1 MIFIKDPSP
10 KALYLHI
17 PFCVKMCY
25 YCDFNST
32 VSVSSTIDRYLDAVE
47 REFETLKDRYLF
59 HTVYIGG
66 GTPTVLNES
75 QLERLLDSAIHYGMV
90 SVKTR
95 EFTVEANPATVTE
108 AKARLLKDHLVNR
121 ISIGVQSFQEKH
133 LKMLG
138 RIHTGDDAKDTF
150 ALLRK
155 AGFHNIN
162 VDLIF
167 GCPGQTLNN
176 WEKDL
181 EVAIGLNPEHVSTYS
196 LTYEDDTPLAR
207 DLQNE
212 VICRLD
218 ESVEL
223 AMYKTAITCG
233 TNNGYNHYEIS
244 NFAKSGYEC
253 IHNYFYWK
261 NLSYV
266 GVGAGAFSF
275 INGVRTAHEKN
286 VLNYIGGILGN
297 KDTTAFR
304 ERLPDVQSAAETV
317 VMSLRLRKGISNADF
332 YERFGCRID
341 DRFGDQI
348 GNLSREGLVSYE
360 DEHLRLTE
368 KGLFVADT
376 VMAEFL

>member
-1 MIFIKDPSP
+1 MTFIKDSSP
-10 KALYLHI
+10 KALYIHI
-17 PFCVKMCY
+17 PFCVKRCN

-32 VSVSSTIDRYLDAVE
+32 VSTSNTIDRYLDAVE
-47 REFETLKDRYLF
+47 REFEALKDRYLF
-59 HTVYIGG
+59 HTVFIGG
-66 GTPTVLNES
+66 GTPTVLNEF

-90 SVKTR
+90 SDNTK
-95 EFTVEANPATVTE
+95 EFTVEANPATLTE
-108 AKARLLKDHLVNR
+108 TKARLLKERLVNR
-121 ISIGVQSFQEKH
+121 ISIGVQSFQDKH
-133 LKMLG
+133 LKTLG

-150 ALLRK
+150 ALLRM

-167 GCPGQTLNN
+167 GCPGQTLDD

-181 EVAIGLNPEHVSTYS
+181 EAAIGLNPEHVSTYA
-196 LTYEDDTPLAR
+196 LTYEDETPLNR
-207 DLQNE
+207 DMQNK
-212 VICRLD
+212 VISKLD

-223 AMYKTAITCG
+223 EMYKTAISYG

-261 NLSYV
+261 NLSYA

-275 INGVRTAHEKN
+275 INDVRTSHEKN
-286 VLNYIGGILGN
+286 VLSYIDGIRGN
-297 KDTTAFR
+297 NDTTTFR
-304 ERLPDVQSAAETV
+304 ERLPDAQRAAETII
-317 VMSLRLRKGISNADF
+317 MSLRLRQGISNADF
-332 YERFGCRID
+332 YERFGYKID
-341 DRFGDQI
+341 DRFRDQI
-348 GNLSREGLVSYE
+348 SKLVRDGFISYD
-360 DEHLRLTE
+360 DENLRLTE

>member
-1 MIFIKDPSP
+1 MIKHASP
-10 KALYLHI
+10 KALYIHV
-17 PFCVKMCY
+17 PFCVKRCN

-32 VSVSSTIDRYLDAVE
+32 VSASNTIDRYLDAIE
-47 REFETLKDRYLF
+47 REFETLQGRYQF

-75 QLERLLDSAIHYGMV
+75 QLERLLDNAIRYGMV
-90 SVKTR
+90 SDNTR
-95 EFTVEANPATVTE
+95 EFTVEANPATVTQS
-108 AKARLLKDHLVNR
+108 KSRLLKDRLVNR
-121 ISIGVQSFQEKH
+121 ISIGVQSFQARN

-138 RIHTGDDAKDTF
+138 RIHTGDDAKETF
-150 ALLRK
+150 TLLRK

-167 GCPGQTLNN
+167 GCPGQTLHD

-181 EVAIGLNPEHVSTYS
+181 ETAVGLLPEHLSTYA

-212 VICRLD
+212 VISSLD

-223 AMYKTAITCG
+223 EMYKMAIACG
-233 TNNGYNHYEIS
+233 ADNGYNHYEIS

-253 IHNYFYWK
+253 THNYFYWK
-261 NLSYV
+261 NQSYV

-286 VLNYIGGILGN
+286 VLSYIDGILGN
-297 KDTTAFR
+297 NDTTAFR
-304 ERLPDVQSAAETV
+304 EQLPDAHSAAETV
-317 VMSLRLRKGISNADF
+317 VMSLRLRKGVSNTDF
-332 YERFGCRID
+332 YERFGCKID
-341 DRFGDQI
+341 DRFRDQI
-348 GNLSREGLVSYE
+348 LNLSGDGLVSYE
-360 DEHLRLTE
+360 NGHLRLTE

>member
-1 MIFIKDPSP
+1 MMIIKDTSP
-10 KALYLHI
+10 KALYIHI
-17 PFCVKMCY
+17 PFCVKRCN

-32 VSVSSTIDRYLDAVE
+32 VSASSTIDRYLDAVE

-66 GTPTVLNES
+66 GTPTVLNEF
-75 QLERLLDSAIHYGMV
+75 QLERLLDSAIRYGMV
-90 SVKTR
+90 SVNTR

-108 AKARLLKDHLVNR
+108 AKARLLKERLVSR

-133 LKMLG
+133 LKTLG

-167 GCPGQTLNN
+167 GCPGQTLND
-176 WEKDL
+176 WEKDI
-181 EVAIGLNPEHVSTYS
+181 EAAVGLHPEHVSTYA
-196 LTYEDDTPLAR
+196 LTYEDETPLAR
-207 DLQNE
+207 DMQNK
-212 VICRLD
+212 VISKLD

-223 AMYKTAITCG
+223 EMYKTAITYG

-253 IHNYFYWK
+253 IHNYFYWR
-261 NLSYV
+261 NLSYT

-275 INGVRTAHEKN
+275 ISGVRTAHEKN
-286 VLNYIGGILGN
+286 VLSYIDGILGN
-297 KDTTAFR
+297 NNITDFH
-304 ERLPDVQSAAETV
+304 ERLPDAQHAAETV
-317 VMSLRLRKGISNADF
+317 IMSLRLRKGISNADF
-332 YERFGCRID
+332 YERFGYKID
-341 DRFGDQI
+341 DRFKEQI
-348 GNLSREGLVSYE
+348 GNLVRDGLISYE